1 MTLISKVPTAAPV
14 DDTPKTYSG
23 TRLRAFLLP
32 VVGDIILSVVLTN
45 TALVAKDG
53 TSAQLTADSA
63 TFVPSGSLLTFN
75 NGVAVTTT
83 ADVTIGT
90 TATAVA
96 IAAAPA
102 PLAASATST
111 YSNLTEIPLAEEL
124 NPTITDMEES
134 INVHGRITPIRN
146 VNGKDMTATIR
157 TLAAI
162 DNPVVKTLIAR
173 GMSISPNNR
182 ARLLWLY
189 DDGFAL
195 LATVNIGAPT
205 RQSGPNQTL
214 RAQFSANLS
223 GKVAWADL
231 TLAAPTWNQLN

>member
-1 MTLISKVPTAAPV
+1 MADITKLPTATPV
-14 DDTPKTYSG
+14 DNTPVTYSG

-32 VVGDIILSVVLTN
+32 TTGDIVLAVVITN
-45 TALVAKDG
+45 TASLAEG
-53 TSAQLTADSA
+53 ATTAQLSAASA
-63 TFVPSGSLLTFN
+63 TFVPSGSTITFG
-75 NGVAVTTT
+75 GVALTTA

-90 TATAVA
+90 TATAVT

-102 PLAASATST
+102 AVTLGATTSYT
-111 YSNLTEIPLAEEL
+111 NLVEIPIAEEL

-162 DNPVVKTLIAR
+162 DNPVVKTLIAKA
-173 GMSISPNNR
+173 MSISPNNR
-182 ARLLWLY
+182 ARVLWLY

-223 GKVAWADL
+223 GKAAWADL
-231 TLAAPTWNQLN
+231 TLAAPVWNQLN